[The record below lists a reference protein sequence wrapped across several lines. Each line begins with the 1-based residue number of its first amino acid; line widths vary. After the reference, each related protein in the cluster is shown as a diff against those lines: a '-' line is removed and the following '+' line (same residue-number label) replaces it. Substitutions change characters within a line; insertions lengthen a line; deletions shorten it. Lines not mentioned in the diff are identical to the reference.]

1 MFYLKLNVY
10 LNVYINIFLPI
21 WIFIN
26 SVIHS
31 SSGAFFWN
39 SQLHQWWIKFV
50 LSRICIVN
58 IYFDFRSSDRSISF
72 FFFYVKATYA
82 RVTVHLFSLV
92 VLHTNCI
99 PGGGCSKGGLGV
111 PPGCVFLKNCVLLIA
126 KYKKKKNYSPMG
138 NVNYYRHVQT
148 CSYY

>member
-72 FFFYVKATYA
+72 FFFLRKSYLRTCDRTSIFTRCPTHK
-82 RVTVHLFSLV
+82 
-92 VLHTNCI
+92 LH
-99 PGGGCSKGGLGV
+99 PWRGLLQRRLRG
-111 PPGCVFLKNCVLLIA
+111 PPGLCFSKKLCIVNCKIQ
-126 KYKKKKNYSPMG
+126 KKKKLFTNG
-138 NVNYYRHVQT
+138 Q
-148 CSYY
+148 CQLL